1 MKTTQSR
8 RSLILLILLILFVL
22 TSVLCGCSASDDD
35 YAETVIIVGKKG
47 HVSER
52 IVESFSKD
60 YYDINELR
68 GEFERSVSEY
78 NESIGSE
85 EIQLKGVDLKDDRVF
100 VNIDFNGPSD
110 YEHFVGES
118 LFVGTV
124 NEAYDN
130 GYTMDVMLKG
140 VEDGDKIGKVQIMGM
155 IDKDIVILSEHAR
168 VRTFRD
174 IAYVS
179 ANVDVIGPKEARVL
193 SESDGL
199 AYLLLK

>member
-1 MKTTQSR
+1 MKTILNR
-8 RSLILLILLILFVL
+8 KSLIPVILLILL
-22 TSVLCGCSASDDD
+22 SALCACSGSEDD
-35 YAETVIIVGKKG
+35 YAETVIVVGKKG
-47 HVSER
+47 NISEK

-60 YYDINELR
+60 YYDIEELKA
-68 GEFERSVSEY
+68 EFVQSVSDY

-85 EIQLKGVDLKDDRVF
+85 EIKLKDIELKDSKVY
-100 VNIDFNGPSD
+100 VTVDFNGPSD

-118 LFVGTV
+118 MFVGTV

-130 GYTMDVMLKG
+130 GYTMDVTLKG
-140 VEDGDKIGKVQIMGM
+140 VDNGDKIGKVQIMGM
-155 IDKDIVILSEHAR
+155 IDKDIVILSEHSR
-168 VRTFRD
+168 VRTYRD

>member
-1 MKTTQSR
+1 MMKTTR
-8 RSLILLILLILFVL
+8 NRKTFGLLIMLVL
-22 TSVLCGCSASDDD
+22 ACTLCGCATGDDD

-47 HVSER
+47 HISER

-60 YYDINELR
+60 YYDIDELR
-68 GEFERSVSEY
+68 GEFERSVSDY

-85 EIQLKGVDLKDDRVF
+85 EIQLKGIDLKDSQVF

-110 YEHFVGES
+110 YEHFVGEQ

-130 GYTMDVMLKG
+130 GYSMDVTLKG

-155 IDKDIVILSEHAR
+155 IDKDIIILSEHSR
-168 VRTFRD
+168 VKTFRD